1 MNTQGGTIRLKG
13 YSTNWNFSALR
24 LNLAG
29 RDAAQSE
36 ETFTKDA
43 LWLVDQLIK
52 PAWVVGVRVV
62 IK

>member
-29 RDAAQSE
+29 RDAAQRE
-36 ETFTKDA
+36 ETFTKDG
-43 LWLVDQLIK
+43 LVDQLIK